1 MQINNF
7 ALRHKEITN
16 NICYTKDFDFS
27 DGTKGE
33 IYNVER
39 NDSNVKICYKGATEK
54 ESLPMASTMD
64 LYLTIED
71 AKTNN
76 YSSYENEKNVSF
88 LKIQMILLDIIV
100 EFDNLDKDKKI
111 ELGLD
116 FMIKEIYKF

>member
-1 MQINNF
+1 
-7 ALRHKEITN
+7 
-16 NICYTKDFDFS
+16 
-27 DGTKGE
+27 
-33 IYNVER
+33 
-39 NDSNVKICYKGATEK
+39 
-54 ESLPMASTMD
+54 MASTMD